1 MAYHVEQLH
10 SVKAVDDT
18 INREADSGS
27 GRLVVVRFGRGG
39 HPDCA
44 RLDAALAAAAEQVAD
59 VAALYAVDTGEV
71 TAYNDMCELHGV
83 PCTVMFFYGYCHV
96 LLLRGRDEIDWA
108 AYTGHEFA
116 ALVLAVHVKAKAG
129 GRRRTLVIVRA
140 EHVRSN
146 PGGRRT
152 SVVVDLVS

>member
-44 RLDAALAAAAEQVAD
+44 RLDAALATAAEQVAD
-59 VAALYAVDTGEV
+59 VAALAVRRRHRRGHGLQRHV
-71 TAYNDMCELHGV
+71 RAARGALHR
-83 PCTVMFFYGYCHV
+83 HV
-96 LLLRGRDEIDWA
+96 LLRVLPCSSSTRQGRNR
-108 AYTGHEFA
+108 
-116 ALVLAVHVKAKAG
+116 L
-129 GRRRTLVIVRA
+129 GRLHR
-140 EHVRSN
+140 
-146 PGGRRT
+146 P
-152 SVVVDLVS
+152 